1 MRKTNFLKGLGA
13 KLALAVV
20 AFGAVLTSCTKEEFN
35 VDFKPSNAQI
45 YFAPTVIDAATN
57 SVVTDATVTGADAI
71 TGTPAIAAGSV
82 TITAEKNG
90 VKGSA
95 TIQYGAVPA
104 GSVAT
109 YSPVIL
115 LSSDFDLKYDEED
128 VTKLGTEVKYG
139 KGEEG
144 HSHDGKVFNSNASDY
159 FMPFSTSFTFTGK
172 LRDVEL
178 NASVTS
184 VELNAYAASLKDKE
198 SSFEAKLEGKASAW
212 AYYTAKAEITSAKI
226 VADVKSKATGAT
238 VGTISF
244 VNPVY
249 NVVLTKYEIA
259 HPSHAH
265 NYEHG
270 HGHGDSANAG
280 GGITWA
286 E

>member
-1 MRKTNFLKGLGA
+1 M
-13 KLALAVV
+13 ALAVV

-57 SVVTDATVTGADAI
+57 SVVADATITGADAI

-82 TITAEKNG
+82 TITATKNG
-90 VKGSA
+90 VTGS
-95 TIQYGAVPA
+95 TTVQYGAVPA

-115 LSSDFDLKYDEED
+115 LSSDFELKNEKAT
-128 VTKLGTEVKYG
+128 VLATEVKYG

-144 HSHDGKVFNSNASDY
+144 HSHDGKTFNSNASDY
-159 FMPFSTSFTFTGK
+159 YMPFSTSFTFTGK
-172 LRDVEL
+172 LSDVEL
-178 NASVTS
+178 NATVTS
-184 VELNAYAASLKDKE
+184 VELNAFAA
-198 SSFEAKLEGKASAW
+198 ALEGKASSFEATLEAKASAW
-212 AYYTAKAEITSAKI
+212 SYYTAKAEITSAKI
-226 VADVKSKATGAT
+226 NAAVVSKATGAT
-238 VGTISF
+238 VGTVSY
-244 VNPVY
+244 VDPVY
-249 NVVLTKYEIA
+249 KVVLSKHEIA

-265 NYEHG
+265 NYEDG
-270 HGHGDSANAG
+270 HGHGNSENAG

>member
-115 LSSDFDLKYDEED
+115 LSSDFELKNVKATALE
-128 VTKLGTEVKYG
+128 TTVKYG

-144 HSHDGKVFNSNASDY
+144 HSHDGKSFNSNASDY
-159 FMPFSTSFTFTGK
+159 YMPFSTSFTFTGK
-172 LRDVEL
+172 LSDVEL

-184 VELNAYAASLKDKE
+184 VELNAYAASLEGKE

-212 AYYTAKAEITSAKI
+212 SYYTAKAEITSAKI
-226 VADVKSKATGAT
+226 DAAVVSKATGAT